1 MFGLKRFL
9 SDEEGAGVVEMILI
23 IVVVLITLVLIFKSQ
38 LISLVNSIFNTI
50 KNKAGSV

>member
-23 IVVVLITLVLIFKSQ
+23 IVEIYTL
-38 LISLVNSIFNTI
+38 SLSM
-50 KNKAGSV
+50 

>member
-23 IVVVLITLVLIFKSQ
+23 NGGTYHV
-38 LISLVNSIFNTI
+38 SIDI
-50 KNKAGSV
+50 

>member
-23 IVVVLITLVLIFKSQ
+23 IVVLNTLVLIFKSQ